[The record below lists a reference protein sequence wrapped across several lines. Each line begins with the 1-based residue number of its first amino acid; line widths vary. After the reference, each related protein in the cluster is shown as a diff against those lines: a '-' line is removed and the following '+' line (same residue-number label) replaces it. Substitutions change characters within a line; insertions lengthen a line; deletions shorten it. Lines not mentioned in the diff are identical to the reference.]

1 MLDDI
6 DRLREAFQDAGYTYG
21 NVLTLL
27 GPVAHAALG
36 RGDVRPA
43 LRVTTGG
50 SPLETLV
57 RLFLLGTTE
66 PADAVHALPR
76 DVLEAD
82 GDGFR
87 AAVDVRPY
95 AADDHEW
102 WVVSDLGSDV
112 RPLRPDHVL
121 GVGGAS
127 TTLAQAAVRDEVT
140 SALDVGTGCGV
151 QALHLSTHAA
161 RVTATDRNP
170 RALAFADATARLNGL
185 KWDLRQGDLLEPVR
199 GERYDLLVAN
209 PPFVAGPPRDEYAYR
224 DSGLAGDAVSER
236 LVSRATDVLTE
247 RGTAQLL
254 ANWLHVRGLDWRE
267 RVASWLPD
275 GVDALVLQREVQD
288 PAEYVALWQRD
299 AGDARNPAG
308 YDAWL
313 RWFEENDVEA
323 VGFGI
328 VTIRNGGGRVSI
340 EDARQPVR
348 QPLGPHLKRWLDAG
362 TTGLLDLRPKVA
374 PGVTLEQTA
383 VANDGWE
390 VATQVL
396 AQAHGLRWRTEVD
409 PVGVALVGACD
420 GTRTVRELLA
430 VLGAA
435 YEIDADAAVSAVRH
449 LVEKGFLDLS
459 RPDATGR

>member
-6 DRLREAFQDAGYTYG
+6 DRLRDAFESAGYTYG
-21 NVLTLL
+21 NVVGLL
-27 GPVAHAALG
+27 GPTAHAALG
-36 RGDVRPA
+36 RGDTRPA

-66 PADAVHALPR
+66 PANAVRSLPR
-76 DVLEAD
+76 EVLEPD
-82 GDGFR
+82 GDGYR
-87 AAVDVRPY
+87 ATVDVRPY
-95 AADDHEW
+95 AADDREW

-127 TTLAQAAVRDEVT
+127 TTLAQATVRTPVDR
-140 SALDVGTGCGV
+140 ALDVGTGCGV

-170 RALAFADATARLNGL
+170 RALAFAAATARLNGL
-185 KWDLRQGDLLEPVR
+185 TWDLREGDLLEPVR
-199 GERYDLLVAN
+199 DSRFDLLVAN
-209 PPFVAGPPRDEYAYR
+209 PPFVVGPPRDEYAYR
-224 DSGLAGDAVSER
+224 DSGLGGDAVSER
-236 LVSRATDVLTE
+236 LVRECTSVLTE

-254 ANWLHVRGLDWRE
+254 ANWLHVRGRDWRE
-267 RVASWLPD
+267 RVASWLPA

-299 AGDARNPAG
+299 AGDTDPRR
-308 YDAWL
+308 YDDWL
-313 RWFEENDVEA
+313 RWFEDNDVEA

-328 VTIRNGGGRVSI
+328 VTIRDGGSRVSI

-348 QPLGPHLKRWLDAG
+348 QPLGPHLARWLDVD
-362 TTGLLDLRPKVA
+362 TTDLLDRRPRVA

-390 VATQVL
+390 VASQVL

-435 YEIDADAAVSAVRH
+435 YEIDAEAAVSAVRH
-449 LVEKGFLDLS
+449 LVEKGFLDL
-459 RPDATGR
+459 